1 MRKSS
6 YYGWNIIGALAI
18 TETISWGVIYYV
30 FSVFIIPLEQEYG
43 WTRAQISGAF
53 SISLLVSG
61 GMAIPVGFWLD
72 RHGPRGLMTVGSI
85 GAVILFYAYSQVT
98 TLPALYTVWVGLG
111 ITMAMT
117 LYEPAFVVATKWF
130 VKRRGTAIATIT
142 LVAGFASTIFL
153 PLSDWL
159 LSTFGRIEA
168 IIYLAI
174 ILAVGTIPLHAL
186 VLRRHP
192 DELGLHPD
200 GMTRADNA
208 TQHSLGHQ
216 GATFREALGQSTFW
230 WVAIAFGLMTMSG
243 TAVRVHLIPLLI
255 EKGFS
260 GEAAAWLTGMIGAMQ
275 VLGRVIYAP
284 AGDKV
289 TGKKIVAA
297 LFIIQGAS
305 LLLLLM
311 NAAGNLNLWL
321 FVVLFG
327 MSHGALTLAR
337 PAMMAELYGAV
348 QYGRISSVTVVTQRL
363 ATTIA
368 PLGAGYFYMQAGN
381 NYNWVIWIAISL
393 SLLAALA
400 VTKFRP
406 PTFGTAP
413 PFANLSGRSDQNPTP
428 SLLIMR

>member
-1 MRKSS
+1 MCKSG
-6 YYGWNIIGALAI
+6 YYGWKIIGALAI
-18 TETISWGVIYYV
+18 TETISWGIIYYA

-43 WTRAQISGAF
+43 WTRIQISGAF
-53 SISLLVSG
+53 SISLLVSA

-72 RHGPRGLMTVGSI
+72 RYGPRGLMTVGSI
-85 GAVILFYAYSQVT
+85 CAVILFYAYSQVT

-117 LYEPAFVVATKWF
+117 LYEPAFVVAAKWF
-130 VKRRGTAIATIT
+130 VKRRGAAVATIT
-142 LVAGFASTIFL
+142 LAAGFASTIFL

-168 IIYLAI
+168 KIYLAM

-192 DELGLHPD
+192 ADLGLHPD
-200 GMTRADNA
+200 GMSQDDPATRN
-208 TQHSLGHQ
+208 SPGHQ
-216 GATFREALGQSTFW
+216 GATFREALSQSTFW
-230 WVAIAFGLMTMSG
+230 WVAMAFALSTMSG
-243 TAVRVHLIPLLI
+243 TAVRVHFIPLLI

-260 GEAAAWLTGMIGAMQ
+260 GEAAAWLTGLIGAMQ

-289 TGKKIVAA
+289 SVKKMVGA

-305 LLLLLM
+305 LLLVLM
-311 NAAGNLNLWL
+311 NVVGNLNLWL
-321 FVVLFG
+321 FVALFG

-337 PAMMAELYGAV
+337 PAMMADLYGSV
-348 QYGRISSVTVVTQRL
+348 QYGRISSVTVVTKQL

-368 PLGAGYFYMQAGN
+368 PFGAGYFYVQAGN
-381 NYNWVIWIAISL
+381 NYTWVLWIAISL
-393 SLLAALA
+393 SLLAAVS
-400 VTKFRP
+400 VTQFRA
-406 PTFGTAP
+406 PTSTFPLDSA
-413 PFANLSGRSDQNPTP
+413 RQ
-428 SLLIMR
+428 